1 MISIIIPTYNRA
13 TYILETL
20 HSIKNQTYKDFE
32 CIIIDDGSTDNTNE
46 VISDFLSTDSRFKYY
61 HRPNTFSK
69 GANGSRNYG
78 FSLSTGNF
86 IKFFDSDDIML
97 PKHLETS
104 IKFIEDGNYDFVV
117 GDSINFD
124 ETGLLSK
131 PYNFD
136 RKTAIIRAMSFA
148 NYKVAW
154 ITNDLLVKRQ
164 YAEQSQFAEGIRDQ
178 GSEHQYNINILLL
191 TTNGYLIDEILSH
204 RRIHDDGFVEKVHKD
219 LLFVD
224 IMNAELYYV
233 TALNLQDLASKSLVL
248 WLLDSH
254 LSLAFKLTNMKIWP
268 ENIIGATRLLLK
280 YKGSKGLLYPVAM
293 VITYITGKGYQLIK
307 YIRS

>member
-61 HRPNTFSK
+61 HRPDSFSK

-78 FSLSTGNF
+78 FSLSTGSL
-86 IKFFDSDDIML
+86 IKFFDSDDLML
-97 PKHLETS
+97 PEHLEKS
-104 IKFIEDGNYDFVV
+104 IKYIEEGNYDFVV

-124 ETGLLSK
+124 KSGLLSK

-136 RKTAIIRAMSFA
+136 RKTASISAMSFT

-164 YAEQSQFAEGIRDQ
+164 YAEQCQFAEGIRDQ
-178 GSEHQYNINILLL
+178 GSEHQFNIHILLL

-233 TALNLQDLASKSLVL
+233 TALNLKDLAPKKLIL
-248 WLLDSH
+248 WLLDYH
-254 LSLAFKLTNMKIWP
+254 LSLSFKLAKMKTWP

-280 YKGSKGLLYPVAM
+280 YKSPKAFLYPVAIG
-293 VITYITGKGYQLIK
+293 ITYLTGKGYQLIK
-307 YIRS
+307 FIRS